1 MLSQLDT
8 FFFAVCLFGSKL
20 FLFRLLCIL
29 ALSLLLVFVF
39 VFFVVVV
46 VVVIL
51 VFFNFHV
58 VYFYFSGNERGADTS
73 TADRQTRL
81 EGAEINKSLL
91 ALKVGV

>member
-39 VFFVVVV
+39 VVFVVVVV

-51 VFFNFHV
+51 VFLEDLTFMLSISIFQEMNEERTHQPLIGKRV
-58 VYFYFSGNERGADTS
+58 SKARKLTRVYW
-73 TADRQTRL
+73 L
-81 EGAEINKSLL
+81 
-91 ALKVGV
+91 

>member
-29 ALSLLLVFVF
+29 ALSLLLVFAFVVF
-39 VFFVVVV
+39 VVVVV

-51 VFFNFHV
+51 VILEDLTFMFSISIFQEMNEERTHQTLIGKRV
-58 VYFYFSGNERGADTS
+58 SKAQKLTRVYW
-73 TADRQTRL
+73 L
-81 EGAEINKSLL
+81 
-91 ALKVGV
+91 

>member
-29 ALSLLLVFVF
+29 ALSLLLVCAFVVF
-39 VFFVVVV
+39 VVVVV

-51 VFFNFHV
+51 VILEDLTFMFSISIFQEMNEERTHQTLIGKRV
-58 VYFYFSGNERGADTS
+58 SKARKLTRVYW
-73 TADRQTRL
+73 L
-81 EGAEINKSLL
+81 
-91 ALKVGV
+91 

>member
-29 ALSLLLVFVF
+29 ALSLLLVFAFVVF
-39 VFFVVVV
+39 VVV

-51 VFFNFHV
+51 VILEDLTFMFSISIFQEMNEERTHQTLIGKRV
-58 VYFYFSGNERGADTS
+58 SKARKLTRVYW
-73 TADRQTRL
+73 L
-81 EGAEINKSLL
+81 
-91 ALKVGV
+91 

>member
-39 VFFVVVV
+39 VVFVVVV
-46 VVVIL
+46 VVVL
-51 VFFNFHV
+51 VFLEDLTFMLSISIFQEMNEERTHQPLIGKRV
-58 VYFYFSGNERGADTS
+58 SKARKLTRVYW
-73 TADRQTRL
+73 L
-81 EGAEINKSLL
+81 
-91 ALKVGV
+91 

>member
-39 VFFVVVV
+39 VVVV

-51 VFFNFHV
+51 VFLEDLTFMLSISIFQEMNEERTHQPLIGKRV
-58 VYFYFSGNERGADTS
+58 SKARKLTRVY
-73 TADRQTRL
+73 
-81 EGAEINKSLL
+81 
-91 ALKVGV
+91 

>member
-39 VFFVVVV
+39 VVFVVVV
-46 VVVIL
+46 VVFL
-51 VFFNFHV
+51 VFLEDLTFMLSISVFQEMNEERTHQPLIGKRV
-58 VYFYFSGNERGADTS
+58 SKARKLTRVYW
-73 TADRQTRL
+73 L
-81 EGAEINKSLL
+81 
-91 ALKVGV
+91 

>member
-39 VFFVVVV
+39 VVFVVV

-51 VFFNFHV
+51 VFLEDLTFMLSISIFQEMNEERTHQPLIGKRV
-58 VYFYFSGNERGADTS
+58 SKARKLTRVYW
-73 TADRQTRL
+73 L
-81 EGAEINKSLL
+81 
-91 ALKVGV
+91 

>member
-29 ALSLLLVFVF
+29 ALSLLLVFAFVVF
-39 VFFVVVV
+39 VVVVVV

-51 VFFNFHV
+51 VILEDLTFMFSISIFQEMNEERTHQTLIDKRV
-58 VYFYFSGNERGADTS
+58 SKARKLTRVYW
-73 TADRQTRL
+73 L
-81 EGAEINKSLL
+81 
-91 ALKVGV
+91 

>member
-29 ALSLLLVFVF
+29 ALSMLLVFIFVVF
-39 VFFVVVV
+39 VVVVV

-51 VFFNFHV
+51 VFLEDLTFMLSISIFQEMNEERTHQPLIGKRV
-58 VYFYFSGNERGADTS
+58 SKARKLTRVYW
-73 TADRQTRL
+73 L
-81 EGAEINKSLL
+81 
-91 ALKVGV
+91 

>member
-39 VFFVVVV
+39 VVFVVVV
-46 VVVIL
+46 FVVVIL
-51 VFFNFHV
+51 VFLEDLTFMLSISIFQEMSEERTHQPLIGKRV
-58 VYFYFSGNERGADTS
+58 SKARKLTRVYW
-73 TADRQTRL
+73 L
-81 EGAEINKSLL
+81 
-91 ALKVGV
+91 

>member
-29 ALSLLLVFVF
+29 ALSLLLVFAFVVF
-39 VFFVVVV
+39 VVVVV

-51 VFFNFHV
+51 VILEDLTFMLSISIFQEMNEERTHQPLIGKRV
-58 VYFYFSGNERGADTS
+58 SKARKLTRVYW
-73 TADRQTRL
+73 L
-81 EGAEINKSLL
+81 
-91 ALKVGV
+91 

>member
-39 VFFVVVV
+39 VVFVVVV
-46 VVVIL
+46 VVVL
-51 VFFNFHV
+51 VFLEDLTFMLSISIFQEMNEERTHQTLIGKRV
-58 VYFYFSGNERGADTS
+58 SKARKLTRVYW
-73 TADRQTRL
+73 L
-81 EGAEINKSLL
+81 
-91 ALKVGV
+91 

>member
-29 ALSLLLVFVF
+29 ALSLFLVFVF
-39 VFFVVVV
+39 VVFVVV

-51 VFFNFHV
+51 VFLEDLTFMLSISIFQEMNEERTHQPLIGKRV
-58 VYFYFSGNERGADTS
+58 SKARKLTRVY
-73 TADRQTRL
+73 
-81 EGAEINKSLL
+81 
-91 ALKVGV
+91 

>member
-29 ALSLLLVFVF
+29 ALSLLVFVF
-39 VFFVVVV
+39 VVFVVVV

-51 VFFNFHV
+51 VFLEDLTFMLSISIFQEMNEERTHQPLIGKRV
-58 VYFYFSGNERGADTS
+58 SKARKLTRVYW
-73 TADRQTRL
+73 L
-81 EGAEINKSLL
+81 
-91 ALKVGV
+91 